1 MSGVARVPYIGA
13 HTFETAMP
21 HALLPRMARLHR
33 SLVPTPFHHLDAL
46 SAYLGANIWCKR
58 DDLTGFGF
66 GGNKTRKLDF
76 LIAEAVAAGATD
88 IITTGG
94 VQSNFCR
101 MTAAYAARERIACH
115 LVLGGAGAAA
125 SRGGNLALDALFG
138 AKLSLVE
145 TDDWSEWEAEAAAVA
160 QRLRNDDRKPWRL
173 PIGGSTPVGAM
184 GYVHAMLEL
193 LGDAARAGLEITDI
207 VHASSSGGTQAGL
220 LAGAALAGWRGRVH
234 GIAVAKSEVQLAGEV
249 RSLRSETLA
258 LTDWEGDADAAG
270 AVVSVDERWIGE
282 AYAVPSREGREA
294 QSVFARFEGIVLD
307 DVYTAKAAAALVGM
321 CRAGE
326 FDDDA
331 LIVFLHTGGSPQL
344 FAER

>member
-1 MSGVARVPYIGA
+1 
-13 HTFETAMP
+13 MP

-46 SAYLGANIWCKR
+46 SAFLDARIWCKR

-76 LIAEAVAAGATD
+76 LIGEAVAAGATD

-101 MTAAYAARERIACH
+101 MTAAYAAREHLPCH
-115 LVLGGAGAAA
+115 LVLGGTHAAT
-125 SRGGNLALDALFG
+125 SRSGNLMLDALFG

-145 TDDWSEWEAEAAAVA
+145 GDDWNEWEDAAASLA
-160 QRLRNDDRKPWRL
+160 QALRNHDRKPWHM

-184 GYVHAMLEL
+184 GYVHGMLEL
-193 LGDAARAGLEITDI
+193 LADAEHAGVEITDI

-220 LAGAALAGWRGRVH
+220 LAGAALAGWQGRIH
-234 GIAVAKSEVQLAGEV
+234 GIAVAKSEAQLADEI

-258 LTDWEGDADAAG
+258 LTEWRGDAG
-270 AVVSVDERWIGE
+270 ATSPEVMVDERWIGE

-294 QSVFARFEGIVLD
+294 QRLFARREGIVLD

-321 CRAGE
+321 CRNGE

-331 LIVFLHTGGSPQL
+331 TVVFLHTGGSPQL
-344 FAER
+344 FSTDARAEVPV